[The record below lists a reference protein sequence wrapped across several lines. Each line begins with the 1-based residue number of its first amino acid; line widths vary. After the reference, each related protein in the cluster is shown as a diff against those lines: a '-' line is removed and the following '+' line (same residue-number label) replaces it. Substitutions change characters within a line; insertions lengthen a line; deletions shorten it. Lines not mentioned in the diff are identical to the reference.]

1 MKREKGQNIEF
12 GGVVVCLIIIFLEY
26 FIYRDKNMQVIVIAS
41 EKMYHCLSPFMH
53 QWHKYANFR
62 VGGNSPLT
70 FDVTVCGFGH
80 VIYYKASFTNFVS
93 LGHQSDW
100 PISRWSEKL
109 LKILD
114 EVADEQF
121 ILMLEDYWLTRPVDV
136 RAVKMLFDYAKQF
149 QNVLKIDLGS
159 DRLYINGGV
168 DFLYGANTYDN
179 VGYLDLIKSPP
190 GTPYQMSLWG
200 GIWNREQLRK
210 VLVHGE
216 SPQDIEIAGTSRV
229 TDDQLVLGTRQ
240 APLLH
245 GNIYQSRNK
254 GEPVY
259 EDAHWAIPLNDMAF
273 MRKER
278 WIE

>member
-1 MKREKGQNIEF
+1 
-12 GGVVVCLIIIFLEY
+12 
-26 FIYRDKNMQVIVIAS
+26 MQVLVIAS
-41 EKMYHCLSPFMH
+41 EMMYKCLSPFMH

-62 VGGNSPLT
+62 VGGNSPMA
-70 FDVTVCGFGH
+70 FDVIVCGFGP
-80 VIYYKASFTNFVS
+80 VNYYNESFTEFYS
-93 LGHQSDW
+93 MGDQADW
-100 PISRWSEKL
+100 PASRWSEKL
-109 LKILD
+109 TRILN

-121 ILMLEDYWLTRPVDV
+121 ILMLEDYWLLRSVDV
-136 RAVKMLFDYAKQF
+136 CAVRMLFDYAAQF
-149 QNVLKIDLGS
+149 QNVLKIDLGT
-159 DRLYINGGV
+159 DRLYINGGA

-210 VLVHGE
+210 VLIPGE
-216 SPQDIEIAGTSRV
+216 TPQDIEIAGTSRV

-245 GNIYQSRNK
+245 GNIYQSRNA

-259 EDAHWAIPLNDMAF
+259 EDANWAIKAEDLAF
-273 MRKER
+273 MRKEG
-278 WIE
+278 WI